1 MVECLTVAQT
11 MQVRLLPFTPRPW
24 QGGVTPEACT
34 DSGGMLAGGITAHRE
49 GRMPEVNRPTLPGV
63 PLLF

>member
-1 MVECLTVAQT
+1 
-11 MQVRLLPFTPRPW
+11 
-24 QGGVTPEACT
+24 VTPEACT